1 MERYLTFLAI
11 AVIEIFIVDLSGSI
25 QGLVHPIVKK
35 IFGINKNTNI
45 HIPLIE
51 CSLCVIFHT
60 GWIFLLCIGE
70 FNAYNFLFTSLVS
83 LFSKNIS
90 GFLRWIQ
97 ELLVKIEDILYK
109 MIR

>member
-1 MERYLTFLAI
+1 MEIYLTFLAI

-51 CSLCVIFHT
+51 CSLCVVFHT

-70 FNAYNFLFTSLVS
+70 FNAYNFLFTSLIS
-83 LFSKNIS
+83 FFSKNIS
-90 GFLRWIQ
+90 GFLLWIR
-97 ELLVKIEDILYK
+97 ELLIKIETLLYK
-109 MIR
+109 LIR

>member
-1 MERYLTFLAI
+1 MEMYLTFLAI
-11 AVIEIFIVDLSGSI
+11 AVVEIFIIDLSGSI

-51 CSLCVIFHT
+51 CSLCVVFHT

-70 FNAYNFLFTSLVS
+70 FNAYNLLFTSLVS
-83 LFSKNIS
+83 FFSKNIS
-90 GFLRWIQ
+90 GILRWIQ
-97 ELLVKIEDILYK
+97 EALIKLECMLYK
-109 MIR
+109 IIR

>member
-1 MERYLTFLAI
+1 MEMYLTFLAI
-11 AVIEIFIVDLSGSI
+11 AVIEIFIIDLSGSI

-35 IFGINKNTNI
+35 TFGINKNTNI

-51 CSLCVIFHT
+51 CSLCVVFHT

-70 FNAYNFLFTSLVS
+70 FNAYNFLFTSLIAFLS
-83 LFSKNIS
+83 NNIS

-97 ELLVKIEDILYK
+97 ELLVQIEDILYK

>member
-1 MERYLTFLAI
+1 MEMYLTFFSF
-11 AVIEIFIVDLSGSI
+11 VVVEIFIIHLSGSI

-51 CSLCVIFHT
+51 CSLCVVFHT

-70 FNAYNFLFTSLVS
+70 FNAYNLLFTSLVS
-83 LFSKNIS
+83 FFSKNIS
-90 GFLRWIQ
+90 GFFRWIQ
-97 ELLVKIEDILYK
+97 EALVKIETILYK
-109 MIR
+109 IIR

>member
-1 MERYLTFLAI
+1 MEMYLTFLAI
-11 AVIEIFIVDLSGSI
+11 AVIEIFIVDLSESI

-51 CSLCVIFHT
+51 CSLCVVFHT

-70 FNAYNFLFTSLVS
+70 FNAYNLLFTSLVS
-83 LFSKNIS
+83 FFSKNIS

-97 ELLVKIEDILYK
+97 EALIKIECMLYK
-109 MIR
+109 IIR

>member
-1 MERYLTFLAI
+1 MEMYLTFLAI
-11 AVIEIFIVDLSGSI
+11 AVVEIFIVDLSGSI

-51 CSLCVIFHT
+51 CSLCVVFHT

-70 FNAYNFLFTSLVS
+70 FNAYNFLFTSLIS
-83 LFSKNIS
+83 FFSKNIS
-90 GFLRWIQ
+90 GFFRWIQ
-97 ELLVKIEDILYK
+97 EALVKIECMLYK
-109 MIR
+109 IIR

>member
-1 MERYLTFLAI
+1 MEMYLTFLAI
-11 AVIEIFIVDLSGSI
+11 AVIEIFIIDLSGSI

-35 IFGINKNTNI
+35 TFGINKNTNI

-51 CSLCVIFHT
+51 CSLCVVFHT

-70 FNAYNFLFTSLVS
+70 FNAYNFLFTSLIAF
-83 LFSKNIS
+83 LSKNIS

-97 ELLVKIEDILYK
+97 ELLVKIEYILYK